1 MMESSPSS
9 STPSSNSL
17 PPETIRTPQQQSQ
30 HNPLPPLLPPIIT
43 QLREP
48 SSSSVSTHR
57 GVDSGNDNDNGNG
70 NDNDS
75 DMMQISRE
83 ATPSSPSAS
92 ASASASASSPRSGLD
107 STTRFSADVD
117 DDADVDR
124 LLKKV
129 EMEKKMHALQQR
141 LELASVKATNGWTDM
156 SINEIENKLP
166 PTPLRTRKSQLT
178 LLPSSPIAPPV
189 QAGPSIPYEPP
200 SPARPWQLIDVLWQ
214 PLPPPSHGRYPTS
227 PSSPKKRSRTDE
239 HPEAPRP
246 YTNGFGHPLTSPHEH
261 KGQGHRRASS
271 SLSGQTLDRVMQA
284 GPSSPLRYGFQD
296 SGKKKRS
303 QSQSTHQ
310 RQRRDVTTSQ
320 DVDAAKALTFMLGS
334 GGSEEGGSSSRRNSQ
349 LSAPLLPPMG
359 SQSLPIPEAFQ
370 HDSGSSLSPTM
381 RPRALSQHSNSTPR
395 PADLRT
401 PSSHA
406 RSRLPPD
413 SGSSNSEVERGEEDK
428 NAAELM
434 MFLAHSPSPMK
445 SLRRYAP
452 GQEEPGSPTRPS
464 LGAAARVLFADTDD
478 DRIKGPSPR
487 SPTTTT
493 NSTSIPVTPG
503 SSVGQGLPK
512 LQKTHS
518 RSGSYPHSNLAL
530 APPITPNSDETTGF
544 ASTLVE
550 GRV

>member
-1 MMESSPSS
+1 MLPLSPSS
-9 STPSSNSL
+9 STPNSNSL
-17 PPETIRTPQQQSQ
+17 PPETIRTPQPQQPS
-30 HNPLPPLLPPIIT
+30 LPPIVT
-43 QLREP
+43 ELRDP
-48 SSSSVSTHR
+48 RRSSPVEA
-57 GVDSGNDNDNGNG
+57 
-70 NDNDS
+70 
-75 DMMQISRE
+75 MQISRE

-107 STTRFSADVD
+107 STTGISGDVED
-117 DDADVDR
+117 DGDMDR

-156 SINEIENKLP
+156 TINEIENKLP

-178 LLPSSPIAPPV
+178 LLPASPIAPSP
-189 QAGPSIPYEPP
+189 QPGPSIPYEPP
-200 SPARPWQLIDVLWQ
+200 SPSRPWQLIDVLWQ

-227 PSSPKKRSRTDE
+227 PSSPKKRSRTEE
-239 HPEAPRP
+239 HPEAPRL
-246 YTNGFGHPLTSPHEH
+246 YLNGSGQPLTSPNQSL
-261 KGQGHRRASS
+261 KGSGPGHRRASS
-271 SLSGQTLDRVMQA
+271 SMSGQTLDRVMQA
-284 GPSSPLRYGFQD
+284 GPSSPLRYGFQEGG
-296 SGKKKRS
+296 SNGKKKRS

-334 GGSEEGGSSSRRNSQ
+334 GGSEEGGSMSRRNSQ
-349 LSAPLLPPMG
+349 LSAPLLP
-359 SQSLPIPEAFQ
+359 SLATQSLPIPEAFR
-370 HDSGSSLSPTM
+370 HDSGSSLSPTL

-413 SGSSNSEVERGEEDK
+413 SGSSNSEMDREEEDK
-428 NAAELM
+428 DAAELM

-445 SLRRYAP
+445 SLRGYAP
-452 GQEEPGSPTRPS
+452 GQHEPGSPTRPS
-464 LGAAARVLFADTDD
+464 LGAAARVLFADADD
-478 DRIKGPSPR
+478 EKPKLPSPL
-487 SPTTTT
+487 SPTTTAT
-493 NSTSIPVTPG
+493 NTNMSAPITPG
-503 SSVGQGLPK
+503 AGGEGGSYSSIGNGLPK

-518 RSGSYPHSNLAL
+518 RSGSYSHSNLAL
-530 APPITPNSDETTGF
+530 ATPITPDSEEATGF
-544 ASTLVE
+544 GGKLVE